1 MVSIVSFRQEHPM
14 NKYIFP
20 LAVLATMFV
29 ADYASGAGNPHGPK
43 GGMPASSHAAANSN
57 GIRSIDRDRGLDR
70 AAERRNLHSTVK
82 SNRGLH
88 RGKNKTRL
96 ASRQPGMR
104 SHF

>member
-1 MVSIVSFRQEHPM
+1 M
-14 NKYIFP
+14 NKYVFP

-57 GIRSIDRDRGLDR
+57 GVRSVDRDRGLDR
-70 AAERRNLHSTVK
+70 AAERRNLRSTVK

-88 RGKNKTRL
+88 RGKYKTRL
-96 ASRQPGMR
+96 SAR
-104 SHF
+104 